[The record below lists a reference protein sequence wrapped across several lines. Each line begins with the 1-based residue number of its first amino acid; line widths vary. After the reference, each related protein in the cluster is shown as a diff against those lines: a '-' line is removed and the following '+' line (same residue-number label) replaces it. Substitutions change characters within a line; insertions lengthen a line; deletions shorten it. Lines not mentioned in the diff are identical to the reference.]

1 MMAMTWLPVVLGS
14 LRIKGDN
21 VTEHMLF
28 PTKKT
33 YFLYIR
39 FGMDRA
45 IKLSDI
51 ALGGATQVVP

>member
-14 LRIKGDN
+14 LRITGDN

-28 PTKKT
+28 PTKKN
-33 YFLYIR
+33 
-39 FGMDRA
+39 RA